1 MYGLKSSKLNNSR
14 YEKFLATYNTTNPKV
29 FMKKVVSYDSS
40 NLPPCQREL
49 HQQLLRT
56 AYITNIWRNCHLKEP
71 LKILTPENNGWN
83 LIDNRYEFNWFEGNT
98 VPSSIYD
105 ILLQEPADTATTQ
118 STETEECISDEE
130 NIVEESDDD
139 ENSDS
144 EISDDAEEN
153 EC

>member
-1 MYGLKSSKLNNSR
+1 MYGLKCSKLNNAR
-14 YEKFLATYNTTNPKV
+14 YEKFLATYNTNNPKV

-40 NLPPCQREL
+40 NLPPCKREL

-56 AYITNIWRNCHLKEP
+56 AYITNIWRNCNLKEP
-71 LKILTPENNGWN
+71 TILTPENNGWN
-83 LIDNRYEFNWFEGNT
+83 SIDSRYEFNWFEGNT

-105 ILLQEPADTATTQ
+105 ILLQGPADTATAQ